1 MWRKWIITVGGLGLM
16 RPAPGTWGSL
26 PPCALVFGA
35 VLLGWSAE
43 VINVLLLALLVA
55 TAAACLALG
64 TWAERQYL
72 GKDPGVVVADET
84 AGMSLTLLFVPLS
97 AATDAAAAGE
107 WTGAL
112 AAGGQPQA
120 GFALMVIS
128 AAFVLFRI
136 LDIVKAQPAH
146 LVQQFP
152 AGWGILLDDI
162 VAALYGNLILQ
173 VFLRGVLPMLA

>member
-26 PPCALVFGA
+26 PPCALAFGA
-35 VLLGWSAE
+35 VILGWNAAAT
-43 VINVLLLALLVA
+43 NLLLLTLLVA
-55 TAAACLALG
+55 SSAACLALG
-64 TWAERQYL
+64 AWAERQFA

-84 AGMSLTLLFVPLS
+84 AGMCLTLLFVPLGP
-97 AATDAAAAGE
+97 AGGMNEAGVAAAGAE
-107 WTGAL
+107 
-112 AAGGQPQA
+112 PQV
-120 GFALMVIS
+120 GFAFIVIA